1 MPTLRLFDVFTH
13 MCAKYLLPFFFLE
26 KHYDLK
32 LHLLGGAGAGVVA
45 SGFTNPFDVAKTRLQ
60 TQGDVG
66 KRYGGMLDALR
77 TIWVEEGIGG
87 YARGMRPRMLFHA
100 TSGAICWGTYETVK
114 HLIDDTNNKK

>member
-1 MPTLRLFDVFTH
+1 

-77 TIWVEEGIGG
+77 TIWKEEGIGG

-114 HLIDDTNNKK
+114 HLIDDSNKK